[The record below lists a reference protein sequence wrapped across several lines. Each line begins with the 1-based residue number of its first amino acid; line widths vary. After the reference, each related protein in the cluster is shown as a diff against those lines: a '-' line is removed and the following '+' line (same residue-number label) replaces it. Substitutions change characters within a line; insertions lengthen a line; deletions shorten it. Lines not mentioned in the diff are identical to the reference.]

1 METEADFHG
10 LILEIQE
17 RGMHMGNTVVEMA
30 SELTLRSIVLRLAFA
45 TLIGALVGVERSSR
59 GRGAG
64 VKTHALVCM
73 GSALVMLTS
82 EYMRVSLHNTGDMA
96 RMGAQIISGIGF
108 LGAGTIIVTGRN
120 HVRGL
125 TTAAGLWVCACEG
138 MTIGIGFWKG
148 AVVALAFI
156 MLTLRV
162 LVKLDQNLHSHA
174 KSFELYVEFDEGAD
188 IRKFMQDVSMR
199 NATLRTMEMAK
210 GKIDPNDQSVIVGFE
225 MYRGKDRPD
234 LVKWIR
240 SQKYILFVEEL

>member
-1 METEADFHG
+1 ME
-10 LILEIQE
+10 
-17 RGMHMGNTVVEMA
+17 NTAVEMA
-30 SELTLRSIVLRLAFA
+30 SELTLVSVALRLGLA

-82 EYMRVSLHNTGDMA
+82 EYMRICMHNTGDMA

-138 MTIGIGFWKG
+138 IAVGIGFWKG
-148 AVVALAFI
+148 AAVAFVFI
-156 MLTLRV
+156 MLTLRA
-162 LVKLDQNLHSHA
+162 LVKLDQNMHSRA

-199 NATLRTMEMAK
+199 NATLKTMETAK
-210 GKIDPNDQSVIVGFE
+210 SRINANDQSVIVGFE
-225 MYRGKDRPD
+225 MYRGKDRPE
-234 LVKWIR
+234 LVQWIR